1 MFKKTFISLVIT
13 SVFIINHA
21 IAQDKPLTS
30 TQANAIKNTPEK
42 KIYKYDGNLAH
53 QKLFDGLSK
62 NYDVVFLGDSLTNG
76 GRWSE
81 AFIEKR
87 VANRGIGGD
96 TSQGILNR
104 VDKVIALNP
113 KTVYLMLGINDIMHD
128 KKSAYIF
135 ERYKKII
142 TKLTHNKIN
151 VIVQSTLLTAKPE
164 LNNEVAILNKKLLA
178 YTKQLNL
185 PYIDLNKDL
194 APSGILTDDITRD
207 GIHLRAEVYL
217 KWFDIIRK
225 SGHI

>member
-1 MFKKTFISLVIT
+1 MLKKTLFSLVGASIF
-13 SVFIINHA
+13 SFNNAV
-21 IAQDKPLTS
+21 AQDKSLAS
-30 TQANAIKNTPEK
+30 THVNTEK
-42 KIYKYDGNLAH
+42 SITAKKVYKYDGNLAH

-81 AFIEKR
+81 AFIDKK

-96 TSQGILNR
+96 TSQGMLNR
-104 VDKVIALNP
+104 VDKVIELNP
-113 KTVYLMLGINDIMHD
+113 EVVYLLLGINDIIHN

-135 ERYKKII
+135 ERYKNII
-142 TKLTHNKIN
+142 TKLTNNNIK
-151 VIVQSTLLTAKPE
+151 VIVQSTLLTAKPK
-164 LNNEVAILNKKLLA
+164 LNKEVALLNKKLLA

-185 PYIDLNKDL
+185 PYIDLNKEL

-207 GIHLRAEVYL
+207 GIHLRAEAYL

-225 SGHI
+225 HGHI